1 VKQEKIGRREITR
14 LKALL
19 LEKREEI
26 IGEVQHIHASS
37 QEMGQDGIQDM
48 ADEAS
53 NLYTKQILM
62 SLSENQRKALREVD
76 EALDRMEE
84 GTYGTCDS
92 CGNPVGLKRLHIKP
106 FAKYCVQCQ
115 DIIEKQPSDTSIE

>member
-1 VKQEKIGRREITR
+1 MKQEKIGKREIGK
-14 LKALL
+14 LKKIL

-26 IGEVQHIHASS
+26 IGEVRHIYASS
-37 QEMGQDGIQDM
+37 QEMGQDGTQDM

-76 EALDRMEE
+76 EALDLIEE
-84 GTYGTCDS
+84 GTYGTCES
-92 CGNPVGLKRLHIKP
+92 CGDPISLKRLHIKP

-115 DIIEKQPSDTSIE
+115 DAIEKQTGNNTIE